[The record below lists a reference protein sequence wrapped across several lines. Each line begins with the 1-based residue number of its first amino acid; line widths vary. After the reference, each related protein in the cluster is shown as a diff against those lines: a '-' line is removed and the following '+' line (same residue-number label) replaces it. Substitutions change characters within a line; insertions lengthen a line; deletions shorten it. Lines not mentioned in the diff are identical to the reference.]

1 MRILVTGASGLIGC
15 HAAAALLRAGHA
27 VTAFARTP
35 ARVEAALAPLGIG
48 RRDFDVA
55 VGDLA
60 APDSIARALEGCEGL
75 LHGAGLFSPARAD
88 AALLERTNVDGT
100 RSVLE
105 AGAAAAEG
113 GRCRRIVHLSSIL
126 ALFPPPG
133 PVQRADDP
141 VARPRSMYATTKARA
156 EAIARA
162 IQPRAPLTIVYPAAV
177 QGPDDPTFSIGPQNV
192 ATALRQRWTLVTEG
206 GLAYT
211 DVRDLAALL
220 VAIFDGRMEVSRVMA
235 PSFFVE
241 HEAYRRLLERLTGN
255 AIAARRMPGWAMR
268 GLGRMGD
275 VAQRLGRDVQLTY
288 EAAEVLT
295 RSVPLDD
302 AVARRALGRSPISA
316 EASFRD
322 LIRWLVAAGHV
333 SAADGGDC
341 AAGGSDAAC
350 AAADRGRACEEGGR
364 P

>member
-1 MRILVTGASGLIGC
+1 MKILVTGASGLIGC
-15 HAAAALLRAGHA
+15 HAAAALLRAGHV
-27 VTAFARTP
+27 VTALARAP
-35 ARVEAALAPLGIG
+35 DRVAAALAPLGFG
-48 RRDFDVA
+48 PGDVDVV

-60 APDSIARALEGCEGL
+60 TPESIRRALEGCDGL

-100 RSVLE
+100 RAVLE
-105 AGAAAAEG
+105 AGAAAAAA
-113 GRCRRIVHLSSIL
+113 GRLHRIVHVSSIL

-162 IQPRAPLTIVYPAAV
+162 IQRRAPLTIVHPAAV

-211 DVRDLAALL
+211 DVRDLAALV
-220 VAIFDGRMEVSRVMA
+220 VAVFDERVEAARVMA

-268 GLGRMGD
+268 WLGRMGD

-302 AVARRALGRSPISA
+302 AVARQALGRPPISA
-316 EASFRD
+316 EASFGD
-322 LIRWLVAAGHV
+322 LIRWLAAAGHI
-333 SAADGGDC
+333 SAADAGD
-341 AAGGSDAAC
+341 AMSRARDEGPGS
-350 AAADRGRACEEGGR
+350 EEGGR